1 MKILAFN
8 ENDPR
13 QVARDVKVKDMNSKN
28 IRCLVQNY
36 FIDTEGN
43 VLSDKISD
51 EYFDGKKS
59 IKLSGEQLEW
69 AKAAADD
76 TVNMGD
82 LAYEE
87 FVEKYNE
94 LTAEQLE
101 VWNDIW
107 GVEY

>member
-1 MKILAFN
+1 MSKYRRS
-8 ENDPR
+8 DPR
-13 QVARDVKVKDMNSKN
+13 QVARDVKVKDMNAKN

-59 IKLSGEQLEW
+59 IKLSDEQLEW

-76 TVNMGD
+76 MVNMGD
-82 LAYEE
+82 RTYEE

>member
-1 MKILAFN
+1 
-8 ENDPR
+8 
-13 QVARDVKVKDMNSKN
+13 MNSKN

-69 AKAAADD
+69 AKEAADD

-82 LAYEE
+82 LTYEE
-87 FVEKYNE
+87 FVEKYNGKKS
-94 LTAEQLE
+94 LADNFLRSFVLCSGLKEQKLK
-101 VWNDIW
+101 IFR
-107 GVEY
+107 